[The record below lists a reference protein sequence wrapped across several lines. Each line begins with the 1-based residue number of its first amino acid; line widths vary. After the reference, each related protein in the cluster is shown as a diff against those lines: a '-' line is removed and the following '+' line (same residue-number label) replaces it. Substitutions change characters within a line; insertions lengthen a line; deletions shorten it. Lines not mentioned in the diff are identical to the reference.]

1 MADHC
6 CFCDTRRPMG
16 GTNTLVLG
24 SDWLEFCEPCGN
36 KETLTNGETGEVKT
50 LAEVFDLVREERKE
64 ELISP
69 WLSTTCAARAHPDPQ
84 VPESQQLTEPISFF
98 CSRSPWL
105 LSIYTICRKKV
116 FDLLFICL
124 QFRFGSVILLVM
136 NIDPKRRMKIWL
148 ELSDPKPNW
157 ETFKRIGMLGLA
169 NWRRNFKKNL
179 DANNK

>member
-1 MADHC
+1 
-6 CFCDTRRPMG
+6 
-16 GTNTLVLG
+16 
-24 SDWLEFCEPCGN
+24 
-36 KETLTNGETGEVKT
+36 
-50 LAEVFDLVREERKE
+50 
-64 ELISP
+64 
-69 WLSTTCAARAHPDPQ
+69 
-84 VPESQQLTEPISFF
+84 
-98 CSRSPWL
+98 
-105 LSIYTICRKKV
+105 
-116 FDLLFICL
+116 L